1 MNAPEANALAP
12 MRDPVGASKGI
23 RFGARAGKLQ
33 DSLYYQ

>member
-1 MNAPEANALAP
+1 MNAAEASALASV
-12 MRDPVGASKGI
+12 RDPVGASKGI